1 MAKKYRSS
9 AKENGQHPKTSFWAK
24 EVEMTKKEERQRQI
38 IRRLLERDDINL
50 KDFDVDEALEQL
62 DQGSPKLNW
71 FYVILALLAIFGF
84 AYAIIE
90 FAPRNDLP
98 QTSNFEEVTEQIK
111 EQNKTIE
118 KLEEKTEELEERL
131 DELEE
136 RS

>member
-1 MAKKYRSS
+1 
-9 AKENGQHPKTSFWAK
+9 
-24 EVEMTKKEERQRQI
+24 MTKKEERQRQI

-98 QTSNFEEVTEQIK
+98 QTSNFEEVTEEIK
-111 EQNKTIE
+111 EQDKTIE